1 MRWIAVGVGVVLIL
15 LGGLWMLQGVGVL
28 GGSLMS
34 GQTFWAIVG
43 LILLIIGIALCV
55 FGLRRRPTAP
65 SP

>member
-34 GQTFWAIVG
+34 GQSFWAIVG
-43 LILLIIGIALCV
+43 LIVLIIGIILCAL
-55 FGLRRRPTAP
+55 GLRRRPTTP

>member
-34 GQTFWAIVG
+34 GQSFWAIVG
-43 LILLIIGIALCV
+43 LILLIIGIILCAL
-55 FGLRRRPTAP
+55 GLRRRPTTP